1 MEEKPIYVE
10 NQYLG
15 RDRGWLSVRLV
26 LALFC
31 FTAYYI
37 NIERESE
44 SQLFLFVG
52 IAILFVS
59 IVMMYMLQYR
69 ITVEEGSVKL
79 SGLWTTRLVKIDLN
93 SIVKVERRPYSKFF
107 INNSVY
113 NLHQKGRIK
122 FYAGGKDAI
131 WLTDRG
137 GLLYII
143 GTQRQ
148 VELEQ
153 AILQAKAKS

>member
-44 SQLFLFVG
+44 SQLFLLVG

-69 ITVEEGSVKL
+69 ITVEGGNVKL

-93 SIVKVERRPYSKFF
+93 SIVKVERKPYSKFF
-107 INNSVY
+107 INNPVY

-131 WLTDRG
+131 WLTDRD

-153 AILQAKAKS
+153 AILKAKATA

>member
-44 SQLFLFVG
+44 SQLFLVVG

-69 ITVEEGSVKL
+69 ITVEGGCVKL
-79 SGLWTTRLVKIDLN
+79 SGLWTARLVKIDLN
-93 SIVKVERRPYSKFF
+93 SITKVERKPYSKFF

-131 WLTDRG
+131 WLTDRD
-137 GLLYII
+137 GLQYII

-153 AILQAKAKS
+153 AILKAKG

>member
-37 NIERESE
+37 NIDRERE
-44 SQLFLFVG
+44 SQLFLLVG

-69 ITVEEGSVKL
+69 ITVEGGCVKL

-93 SIVKVERRPYSKFF
+93 SIVNVERKPYSKFF
-107 INNSVY
+107 INNPVY

-122 FYAGGKDAI
+122 FYAGGKDAV
-131 WLTDRG
+131 WLTDRD

-153 AILQAKAKS
+153 AILKAKTTS

>member
-31 FTAYYI
+31 FTAYYL

-44 SQLFLFVG
+44 SQLFLVVG

-69 ITVEEGSVKL
+69 ITVEKGCVKL

-93 SIVKVERRPYSKFF
+93 SIVKIERKPYSKFF
-107 INNSVY
+107 INNPVY

-122 FYAGGKDAI
+122 FYAGGKDAV
-131 WLTDRG
+131 WLTDRD

-153 AILQAKAKS
+153 AILKAKG

>member
-44 SQLFLFVG
+44 SQLFLVVG

-69 ITVEEGSVKL
+69 ITVEEGCVKL

-93 SIVKVERRPYSKFF
+93 SIAKVERKPYSKFF
-107 INNSVY
+107 INNPVY

-122 FYAGGKDAI
+122 FYAGGRDAI
-131 WLTDRG
+131 WLTDRD

-153 AILQAKAKS
+153 AILKAKTTS